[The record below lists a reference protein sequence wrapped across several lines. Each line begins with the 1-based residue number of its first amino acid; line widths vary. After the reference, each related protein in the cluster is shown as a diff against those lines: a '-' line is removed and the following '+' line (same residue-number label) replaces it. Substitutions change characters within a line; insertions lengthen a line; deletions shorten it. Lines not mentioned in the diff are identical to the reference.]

1 MENYINAIIQI
12 KYENCSLNLPCK
24 ELHCKING
32 ESIDCNKIIEN
43 LNKCYTNHYT
53 CLNLDPYRILLEKK
67 KYILIEN
74 EYKKIDINA
83 TKISHDKNYE
93 KYYNK
98 ENNTTLIITE
108 GNSCICKCLDTLN
121 KMSF

>member
-1 MENYINAIIQI
+1 MENYKNAIIQI
-12 KYENCSLNLPCK
+12 KYENCGLYLPCK
-24 ELHCKING
+24 ELHCK
-32 ESIDCNKIIEN
+32 KIIEN
-43 LNKCYTNHYT
+43 LNKCELNHYT
-53 CLNLDPYRILLEKK
+53 CLNLDPYRILLDKK

-108 GNSCICKCLDTLN
+108 GISCICKCLDTLN